1 MKAEDCKLNEKYRSR
16 VNSIATGCKYGVIK
30 KNKTSC
36 WVKLWEDGKETK
48 TIYKNVRYSV
58 LSL

>member
-1 MKAEDCKLNEKYRSR
+1 MTTEDCKLNEKYKSR
-16 VNSIATGCKYGVIK
+16 VNSIAPDCRYEVIK

-36 WVKLWEDGKETK
+36 WVKLWENGKETN
-48 TIYKNVRYSV
+48 TIYKNVRYGV